1 MSEFLQTGVS
11 VKTKIQAK
19 ENHKQRAYL
28 NSVTSILD
36 HVIKQVM
43 GFVVSPILVNGL
55 GGTFYGVYQI
65 LLEMTGY
72 ADMADIQTAQVLKWT
87 VAQKRGVAS
96 EEELRSEVTTALVLT
111 LLILPFIFLI
121 GGVLIWYAPILT
133 NVSEEYYN
141 MVRAASAIMIFSMVI
156 YKLMDLFEAVLRGM
170 NLGFKGMGARSM
182 LMIFSG
188 LLKIWVIYQGYGL
201 IGISIVQVAIGVFTS
216 LIFYWLVKKNI
227 PWFGFGKTNMTKIYS
242 YAKLSGWFMATMIFS
257 MILFNSEKIILG
269 YLVGPEMVTIY
280 VLTLFASSAMGGLI
294 NAVISGVVPGI
305 GNFFGKGEF
314 EKILISKRLIH
325 SIIWWF
331 TFSIGTCIL
340 LFNKSFLNLWV
351 GEGNYAG
358 YLENL
363 FILLIALQYI
373 FFGAA
378 GSFINV
384 TLDLKTKVLLT
395 GFSALISIGLAF
407 LLVEEFQ
414 IIGLCLSVLAGRMV
428 LTIGFP
434 MILKKKMNDQSSFFS
449 DENIRPLFITSM
461 ALIAASYLQEM
472 VLVNSWLELISWG
485 ALAVVVLMPL
495 FWVLGFTNEQ
505 RKILIANFSKIK
517 IFKINDR

>member
-1 MSEFLQTGVS
+1 MEAP
-11 VKTKIQAK
+11 VKTKPVIK

-43 GFVVSPILVNGL
+43 GFVVSPIIVNGL
-55 GGTFYGVYQI
+55 GSTFYGVYQI

-87 VAQKRGVAS
+87 VAQKRDVAS
-96 EEELRSEVTTALVLT
+96 EEELRGEVTTALVLT
-111 LLILPFIFLI
+111 LMILPFIFLI
-121 GGVLIWYAPILT
+121 GGILIWYAPILT

-141 MVRAASAIMIFSMVI
+141 LVRAASAIMIFSMVI
-156 YKLMDLFEAVLRGM
+156 YKLMDLFESVLRGM
-170 NLGFKGMGARSM
+170 NLGFKGMGARSV

-188 LLKIWVIYQGYGL
+188 LLKIWVIYEGYGL
-201 IGISIVQVAIGVFTS
+201 IGISIVQVFIGIFTS
-216 LIFYWLVKKNI
+216 LVFYWLVKKNI
-227 PWFGFGKTNMTKIYS
+227 PWFGFGKTDMNKIKS

-257 MILFNSEKIILG
+257 MVLFNSEKIILG
-269 YLVGPEMVTIY
+269 YLVGPEMVTRY

-314 EKILISKRLIH
+314 EKILTSKRLIH
-325 SIIWWF
+325 SMIWWF
-331 TFSIGTCIL
+331 AFSIGTCIL
-340 LFNKSFLNLWV
+340 LFNQSFLKLWV
-351 GEGNYAG
+351 GQGNYAG
-358 YLENL
+358 NMENL

-373 FFGAA
+373 FFGAS

-407 LLVEEFQ
+407 LLVGEFQ
-414 IIGLCLSVLAGRMV
+414 ILGLCTSVLAGRMV

-434 MILKKKMNDQSSFFS
+434 MILKKKINDQTSFFS
-449 DENIRPLFITSM
+449 IENIRPLFVTSM
-461 ALIAASYLQEM
+461 ALITASYLQEM
-472 VLVNSWLELISWG
+472 VTLSSWLELISWG
-485 ALAVVVLMPL
+485 FMLVMVLMPL
-495 FWVLGFTNEQ
+495 FWVLGFNKEQ
-505 RKILIANFSKIK
+505 RKILIANLSKIK
-517 IFKINDR
+517 IFKINES